1 MDPYVAG
8 VLVGIGSAAVVI
20 AVMAAVRKKQ
30 GQPKAEYDE
39 RQLAARGIAYRWAYM
54 TLIFSLLANTGV
66 ETIWG
71 PWAKPGVAVWMM
83 IFLSIGVFIVACV
96 RKDAYFAVAQNP
108 RTYLWLFGAVVVLQ
122 IPNIIISLR
131 SGGFVEDGLL
141 TWDALS
147 PPSSGCGGSGR
158 MTSHEES
165 SAEIGPGRQ
174 GSEPAAAGGPGV
186 RVPADHQ
193 RHRKRGL

>member
-30 GQPKAEYDE
+30 GRPKPEYDE
-39 RQLAARGIAYRWAYM
+39 RQMAARGVAYRWAFL
-54 TLIFSLLANTGV
+54 TLMLSLAVNTGV
-66 ETIWG
+66 EAIWG
-71 PWAKPGVAVWMM
+71 PWAKPGVAVWML

-96 RKDAYFAVAQNP
+96 RKDAYFAMAQDP
-108 RTYLWLFGAVVVLQ
+108 KASLWLFGAVVVLQ
-122 IPNIIISLR
+122 IPNIIITLR

-147 PPSSGCGGSGR
+147 PASGALFLVLTVCAIVR
-158 MTSHEES
+158 LRRQREDDES
-165 SAEIGPGRQ
+165 
-174 GSEPAAAGGPGV
+174 
-186 RVPADHQ
+186 
-193 RHRKRGL
+193 

>member
-30 GQPKAEYDE
+30 GRPKPEYDE
-39 RQLAARGIAYRWAYM
+39 RQMAARGVAYRWAFL
-54 TLIFSLLANTGV
+54 TLMLSLAVNTGV
-66 ETIWG
+66 EAIWG

-83 IFLSIGVFIVACV
+83 IFLSVGVFVVVCV
-96 RKDAYFAVAQNP
+96 RRDAYFAMAQDP
-108 RTYLWLFGAVVVLQ
+108 KASLWLFGAVVVLQ
-122 IPNIIISLR
+122 IPNIITLR

-147 PPSSGCGGSGR
+147 PASGALFLVLTVCAIVR
-158 MTSHEES
+158 LRRQREDDES
-165 SAEIGPGRQ
+165 
-174 GSEPAAAGGPGV
+174 
-186 RVPADHQ
+186 
-193 RHRKRGL
+193 

>member
-30 GQPKAEYDE
+30 GRPKPEYDE
-39 RQLAARGIAYRWAYM
+39 RQMAARGMAYRWAFL
-54 TLIFSLLANTGV
+54 TLMLSLAVNTGV
-66 ETIWG
+66 EAIWG
-71 PWAKPGVAVWMM
+71 PWAKPGVSAWML

-96 RKDAYFAVAQNP
+96 RKDAYFAVAQDP
-108 RTYLWLFGAVVVLQ
+108 KASLWLFGAVVVLQ
-122 IPNIIISLR
+122 IPNIIITLR

-147 PPSSGCGGSGR
+147 PASGALFLVLTVCAIVR
-158 MTSHEES
+158 LRRQREDDES
-165 SAEIGPGRQ
+165 
-174 GSEPAAAGGPGV
+174 
-186 RVPADHQ
+186 
-193 RHRKRGL
+193 

>member
-8 VLVGIGSAAVVI
+8 FLVGIGSVAVVI

-30 GQPKAEYDE
+30 GRPKAEYDE
-39 RQLAARGIAYRWAYM
+39 RQMAARGVAYRWAFL
-54 TLIFSLLANTGV
+54 TLMLSLAVNTGV
-66 ETIWG
+66 EAIWG
-71 PWAKPGVAVWMM
+71 PWAKPGVSAWML

-122 IPNIIISLR
+122 IPNIIINLR

-147 PPSSGCGGSGR
+147 PASGVLFLVLTVCAIVR
-158 MTSHEES
+158 LRRQREDDES
-165 SAEIGPGRQ
+165 
-174 GSEPAAAGGPGV
+174 
-186 RVPADHQ
+186 
-193 RHRKRGL
+193 

>member
-8 VLVGIGSAAVVI
+8 VLAGIGSAAVVM

-39 RQLAARGIAYRWAYM
+39 RQLAARGVAYRWAFL
-54 TLIFSLLANTGV
+54 TLMLSLAVNTGV
-66 ETIWG
+66 EAIWG
-71 PWAKPGVAVWMM
+71 PWAKPGVSAWML

-122 IPNIIISLR
+122 IPNIIINLR

-147 PPSSGCGGSGR
+147 PASGVLFLVLMVCAIVR
-158 MTSHEES
+158 LRRQREDDES
-165 SAEIGPGRQ
+165 
-174 GSEPAAAGGPGV
+174 
-186 RVPADHQ
+186 
-193 RHRKRGL
+193 

>member
-20 AVMAAVRKKQ
+20 AVMAAARKKQ
-30 GQPKAEYDE
+30 GRPKPDYDE
-39 RQLAARGIAYRWAYM
+39 RQMAARGVAYRWAFL
-54 TLIFSLLANTGV
+54 TLMLSLAVNTGV
-66 ETIWG
+66 EAIWG

-96 RKDAYFAVAQNP
+96 RKDAYFAVAQDP
-108 RTYLWLFGAVVVLQ
+108 KASLWLFGAVVVLQ
-122 IPNIIISLR
+122 IPNIIITLR

-147 PPSSGCGGSGR
+147 PASGALFLVLTVCAIVR
-158 MTSHEES
+158 LRRQREDDES
-165 SAEIGPGRQ
+165 
-174 GSEPAAAGGPGV
+174 
-186 RVPADHQ
+186 
-193 RHRKRGL
+193 

>member
-96 RKDAYFAVAQNP
+96 RRTRISPWPRIPEPICGCSAQWWCCKFP
-108 RTYLWLFGAVVVLQ
+108 TSS
-122 IPNIIISLR
+122 SL
-131 SGGFVEDGLL
+131 
-141 TWDALS
+141 
-147 PPSSGCGGSGR
+147 C
-158 MTSHEES
+158 
-165 SAEIGPGRQ
+165 
-174 GSEPAAAGGPGV
+174 AAAALW
-186 RVPADHQ
+186 RTAC
-193 RHRKRGL
+193 

>member
-66 ETIWG
+66 EAIWG

-83 IFLSIGVFIVACV
+83 IFLSVGVFVVVCV
-96 RKDAYFAVAQNP
+96 RRDAYFAMAQDP
-108 RTYLWLFGAVVVLQ
+108 KASLWLFGAVVVLQ
-122 IPNIIISLR
+122 IPNIIITLR
-131 SGGFVEDGLL
+131 RRLCGGRPVDLGHPVSGQRSAVSGADGLRHRP
-141 TWDALS
+141 A
-147 PPSSGCGGSGR
+147 
-158 MTSHEES
+158 
-165 SAEIGPGRQ
+165 A
-174 GSEPAAAGGPGV
+174 AAAGG
-186 RVPADHQ
+186 
-193 RHRKRGL
+193 

>member
-30 GQPKAEYDE
+30 GRPKPEYDE
-39 RQLAARGIAYRWAYM
+39 RQRAARGVAYRWAFL
-54 TLIFSLLANTGV
+54 TLMLSLAVNTGV
-66 ETIWG
+66 EAIWG
-71 PWAKPGVAVWMM
+71 PWAEPGVSAWML

-96 RKDAYFAVAQNP
+96 RRDAYFAMAQDP
-108 RTYLWLFGAVVVLQ
+108 KASLWLFGAVVVLQ
-122 IPNIIISLR
+122 IPNIIITLR

-147 PPSSGCGGSGR
+147 PASGALFLVLTVCAIVR
-158 MTSHEES
+158 LRRQREDDES
-165 SAEIGPGRQ
+165 
-174 GSEPAAAGGPGV
+174 
-186 RVPADHQ
+186 
-193 RHRKRGL
+193 

>member
-1 MDPYVAG
+1 MDPYVAE

-20 AVMAAVRKKQ
+20 AVMAAVRKTQ

-66 ETIWG
+66 EAIWG

-83 IFLSIGVFIVACV
+83 IFLSVGVFVVVCV
-96 RKDAYFAVAQNP
+96 RRDAYFAVAQDP
-108 RTYLWLFGAVVVLQ
+108 KASLWLFGAVVVLQ
-122 IPNIIISLR
+122 IPNIIITLR

-141 TWDALS
+141 TWNALS
-147 PPSSGCGGSGR
+147 PACGVLFGVMFVCMLVR
-158 MTSHEES
+158 LRRQKREEQED
-165 SAEIGPGRQ
+165 AE
-174 GSEPAAAGGPGV
+174 A
-186 RVPADHQ
+186 
-193 RHRKRGL
+193 

>member
-8 VLVGIGSAAVVI
+8 LLVGIGSVAVVM

-30 GQPKAEYDE
+30 GRPKAEYDE
-39 RQLAARGIAYRWAYM
+39 RQMAARGVAYRWAFL
-54 TLIFSLLANTGV
+54 TLMLSLAVNTGV
-66 ETIWG
+66 EAIWG
-71 PWAKPGVAVWMM
+71 PWAKPGVSAWML

-122 IPNIIISLR
+122 IPNIIINLR

-147 PPSSGCGGSGR
+147 PASGVLFLVLMVCAIVR
-158 MTSHEES
+158 LRRQREDDES
-165 SAEIGPGRQ
+165 
-174 GSEPAAAGGPGV
+174 
-186 RVPADHQ
+186 
-193 RHRKRGL
+193 

>member
-8 VLVGIGSAAVVI
+8 ILVGIGSAAVVI

-54 TLIFSLLANTGV
+54 TLIFSLLADTGM
-66 ETIWG
+66 EAIWG
-71 PWAKPGVAVWMM
+71 PWAQPGVAVWML

-122 IPNIIISLR
+122 IPNIIINLR

-147 PPSSGCGGSGR
+147 PASGALFLVLTVCAIVR
-158 MTSHEES
+158 LRRQKREEQED
-165 SAEIGPGRQ
+165 AET
-174 GSEPAAAGGPGV
+174 
-186 RVPADHQ
+186 
-193 RHRKRGL
+193 

>member
-30 GQPKAEYDE
+30 GRPKPEYDE
-39 RQLAARGIAYRWAYM
+39 RQMAARGMAYRWAFL
-54 TLIFSLLANTGV
+54 TLMLSLAVNTGV
-66 ETIWG
+66 EAIWG
-71 PWAKPGVAVWMM
+71 PWAKPGVSAWML

-96 RKDAYFAVAQNP
+96 RRDTYFAVAQDP
-108 RTYLWLFGAVVVLQ
+108 KASLWLFGAVVVLQ
-122 IPNIIISLR
+122 IPNIIITLR

-147 PPSSGCGGSGR
+147 PASGALFLVLTVCAIVR
-158 MTSHEES
+158 LRRQREDDES
-165 SAEIGPGRQ
+165 
-174 GSEPAAAGGPGV
+174 
-186 RVPADHQ
+186 
-193 RHRKRGL
+193 

>member
-30 GQPKAEYDE
+30 GRPKAEYDE

-54 TLIFSLLANTGV
+54 TLIFSLLANTCV

-71 PWAKPGVAVWMM
+71 PWAKPGVSAWIL

-108 RTYLWLFGAVVVLQ
+108 RTYLWLFGAVVLCQ
-122 IPNIIISLR
+122 IPNFLLQLR
-131 SGGFVEDGLL
+131 SGDLVEDGLL
-141 TWDALS
+141 TWNALS
-147 PPSSGCGGSGR
+147 PACGVLFGVMFVCMLVR
-158 MTSHEES
+158 LRRQKREEQED
-165 SAEIGPGRQ
+165 AE
-174 GSEPAAAGGPGV
+174 A
-186 RVPADHQ
+186 
-193 RHRKRGL
+193 

>member
-30 GQPKAEYDE
+30 GRPKPEYDE
-39 RQLAARGIAYRWAYM
+39 RQMAARGVAYRWAFL
-54 TLIFSLLANTGV
+54 TLMLSLAVNTGV
-66 ETIWG
+66 EAIWG
-71 PWAKPGVAVWMM
+71 PWAKPGVSAWML

-96 RKDAYFAVAQNP
+96 RKDAYFAVAQDP
-108 RTYLWLFGAVVVLQ
+108 KASLWLFGAVVVLQ
-122 IPNIIISLR
+122 IPNNIITLR

-147 PPSSGCGGSGR
+147 PASGALFLVLTVCAIVR
-158 MTSHEES
+158 LRRQREDDES
-165 SAEIGPGRQ
+165 
-174 GSEPAAAGGPGV
+174 
-186 RVPADHQ
+186 
-193 RHRKRGL
+193 

>member
-30 GQPKAEYDE
+30 GQPRAEYDE
-39 RQLAARGIAYRWAYM
+39 RQLAARGIAYRWAFL
-54 TLIFSLLANTGV
+54 TLMLSLAVNTGV
-66 ETIWG
+66 EAIWG
-71 PWAKPGVAVWMM
+71 PWAKPGVSAWML

-96 RKDAYFAVAQNP
+96 RKDAYFAGAQDP
-108 RTYLWLFGAVVVLQ
+108 KASLWLFGAVVVLQ
-122 IPNIIISLR
+122 IPNIIITLR

-147 PPSSGCGGSGR
+147 PASGALFLVLTVCAIVR
-158 MTSHEES
+158 LRRQREDDES
-165 SAEIGPGRQ
+165 
-174 GSEPAAAGGPGV
+174 
-186 RVPADHQ
+186 
-193 RHRKRGL
+193 

>member
-39 RQLAARGIAYRWAYM
+39 RQMAARGVAYRWAFL
-54 TLIFSLLANTGV
+54 TLMLSLAVNTGV
-66 ETIWG
+66 EAIWG
-71 PWAKPGVAVWMM
+71 PWAKPGVSAWML

-96 RKDAYFAVAQNP
+96 RRDAYFSVAQDP
-108 RTYLWLFGAVVVLQ
+108 KASLWLFGAVVVLQ
-122 IPNIIISLR
+122 IPNIIITLR

-147 PPSSGCGGSGR
+147 PASGALFLVLTVCAIVR
-158 MTSHEES
+158 LRRQREDDES
-165 SAEIGPGRQ
+165 
-174 GSEPAAAGGPGV
+174 
-186 RVPADHQ
+186 
-193 RHRKRGL
+193 